1 LFGRILLQDLKQ
13 AIARRERGRD
23 HRPTMIVID
32 EFAALREPE
41 QIQDLLLQA
50 RSAGA
55 AIVLSSQ
62 FLPRDETLNAAVKGA
77 GLLLALRTTEEDAQ
91 HVAGMIGT
99 EKAISMTTQTTNP
112 NLFDTSG
119 TTGMGS
125 VRNVERYLFH
135 PNLIKQLP
143 DAAAVLKLD
152 RPKLGRMETVIRI
165 WQASTEWK
173 DNMIRFPGLNRRI
186 EARALPQ
193 PSWRD
198 RLARLIDRESPLMG
212 YLLCEQCGH
221 QRLLHHPWAP
231 KMIAEHRHCY
241 YPECSCSGFEEPSFE
256 EIRPRRS
263 GNSGG

>member
-1 LFGRILLQDLKQ
+1 MRGLVGELARAEQPELANEIKALAGRGRTSVDAFETMRARIGNLLRSHFASILKDSERELLDMDQALTKGITYLSLPAVAASEDVPLFGRILLQDLKQ

-152 RPKLGRMETVIRI
+152 RPKLGRME
-165 WQASTEWK
+165 
-173 DNMIRFPGLNRRI
+173 
-186 EARALPQ
+186 
-193 PSWRD
+193 
-198 RLARLIDRESPLMG
+198 
-212 YLLCEQCGH
+212 
-221 QRLLHHPWAP
+221 
-231 KMIAEHRHCY
+231 
-241 YPECSCSGFEEPSFE
+241 
-256 EIRPRRS
+256 
-263 GNSGG
+263 